1 MRHILTGHGSAMSLP
16 CQIIEEKRHSSI
28 AVYTES
34 GNGTKFFVQIAI
46 QPGKRI

>member
-34 GNGTKFFVQIAI
+34 GNGVEFVTQILT